1 VAEINGNGLGGSSGE
16 GPQIFRP
23 LGRHSLKEIAIAAVL
38 AASGLA
44 AVILLVRLTRLDK
57 GLAAH
62 QSVNAAQRPRS
73 GVLSPSLAFN
83 QANKRSALSST
94 AGSRCNLV

>member
-1 VAEINGNGLGGSSGE
+1 MAEINGNGLGGSSGE

-38 AASGLA
+38 ASGLA

-62 QSVNAAQRPRS
+62 QSVNTAQRPRS